1 VSIDNGTC
9 ESNRTI
15 VVATINTIPSAP
27 STTGNAAC
35 GPSAVTLSASGGS
48 AGQYRWYTVPTGG
61 TAIAGQTNATFV
73 TPVISITTNYYVA
86 INSGVCES
94 SRSMVAATISTIPS
108 PPLTSSVDVCGS
120 NSVTLGASGG
130 SSGQYRW
137 YTVATGGTALPG
149 ETNNT
154 FTTPILSTSTTYYV
168 SINNGCESTRT
179 AVTATINSS
188 PAPPS
193 TVSGAA
199 CGASS
204 ISLQANGG
212 NAGEYRWYTQ
222 STGGTAIADETNS
235 SYTTPIISTTTNY
248 YVGIDNGTCE
258 SERTLVV
265 ATINTIP
272 GAPSVAGNSSCIPA
286 AITLTATGG
295 SNGQYRW
302 YTIPTGGN
310 AIPGETNSTY
320 TTPVIS
326 ETTNYYVGLDNGTC
340 ESARTVVV
348 ATIGGSGC
356 SNQPPVITASTTTTT
371 INGTASFNL
380 LALISDGDD
389 NLDPSTLTIVTPP
402 ISNAAAQINDG
413 VLIIDYSGLTF
424 AGTDRI
430 TIGVCDLLGSCSEQV
445 LTVEVDGN
453 VNVYNGI
460 SPNGDLS
467 NEVWIIENIVSL
479 ADTREN
485 RVSIFNRWG
494 DLIFE
499 IENYDNDSRVFRG
512 INKNGDEV
520 SSGIYFYKIEFASG
534 RKTLS
539 GYLTIKK

>member
-1 VSIDNGTC
+1 
-9 ESNRTI
+9 
-15 VVATINTIPSAP
+15 
-27 STTGNAAC
+27 
-35 GPSAVTLSASGGS
+35 
-48 AGQYRWYTVPTGG
+48 
-61 TAIAGQTNATFV
+61 
-73 TPVISITTNYYVA
+73 
-86 INSGVCES
+86 
-94 SRSMVAATISTIPS
+94 M
-108 PPLTSSVDVCGS
+108 
-120 NSVTLGASGG
+120 
-130 SSGQYRW
+130 
-137 YTVATGGTALPG
+137 
-149 ETNNT
+149 
-154 FTTPILSTSTTYYV
+154 